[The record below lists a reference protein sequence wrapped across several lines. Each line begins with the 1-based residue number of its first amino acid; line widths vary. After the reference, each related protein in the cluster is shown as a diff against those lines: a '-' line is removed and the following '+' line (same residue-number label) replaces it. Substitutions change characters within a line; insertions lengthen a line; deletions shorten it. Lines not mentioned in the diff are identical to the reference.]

1 MCPEGPAVER
11 RIDELLRG
19 ASASRAGWQA
29 EARVE
34 PHPEGFRMAMVLRD
48 DARGLVERRAL
59 AAADCAALAQAF
71 ALIVAVHVDALHAEH
86 NAVALEQP
94 QRVPLPEV
102 AVPSAPS
109 GSWPAVEPVGP
120 ARSVTPPAV
129 PTTRSP
135 SARASSRPVV
145 STPRV
150 LGGLLRLEGGAE
162 VGIVPGVGGGAGVM
176 GGVVGRA
183 WRVELGAGAW
193 PARSASVAA
202 RSVRLDAIVGRARV
216 CWAPAMGRWHVPVCG
231 GGEAGGLRGVGTTG
245 VAVPRTEWAPW
256 GAVTASAGATWS
268 LRPWIGPY
276 AAVEAVGAL
285 SRPSFRVA
293 DRTVVGT
300 QAVGVRAWVGV
311 ELKFASRTRRPGKT
325 QPGSPVP

>member
-109 GSWPAVEPVGP
+109 GS
-120 ARSVTPPAV
+120 
-129 PTTRSP
+129 
-135 SARASSRPVV
+135 
-145 STPRV
+145 
-150 LGGLLRLEGGAE
+150 
-162 VGIVPGVGGGAGVM
+162 
-176 GGVVGRA
+176 
-183 WRVELGAGAW
+183 
-193 PARSASVAA
+193 
-202 RSVRLDAIVGRARV
+202 
-216 CWAPAMGRWHVPVCG
+216 
-231 GGEAGGLRGVGTTG
+231 
-245 VAVPRTEWAPW
+245 
-256 GAVTASAGATWS
+256 
-268 LRPWIGPY
+268 
-276 AAVEAVGAL
+276 
-285 SRPSFRVA
+285 
-293 DRTVVGT
+293 
-300 QAVGVRAWVGV
+300 
-311 ELKFASRTRRPGKT
+311 
-325 QPGSPVP
+325 